1 MIILALGYVLVV
13 FVMFVATLSI
23 VKHNSLLSLIVA
35 LSISIATVLATMFL
49 LANIMAYFIVGILI
63 MWLRFV

>member
-23 VKHNSLLSLIVA
+23 VKHNSLLRLIVA
-35 LSISIATVLATMFL
+35 LSISIAIVLATMFL
-49 LANIMAYFIVGILI
+49 LANIMAYFIVGILM
-63 MWLRFV
+63 MWLRVV

>member
-23 VKHNSLLSLIVA
+23 VKHNSLSSLIVA
-35 LSISIATVLATMFL
+35 LSMSIATVLATMLL
-49 LANIMAYFIVGILI
+49 LANIMAYFIVGVLM
-63 MWLRFV
+63 MWLRVV

>member
-1 MIILALGYVLVV
+1 MLVV

-23 VKHNSLLSLIVA
+23 VKQNSLLSLIVA

-49 LANIMAYFIVGILI
+49 LANIMAHFIVGIL
-63 MWLRFV
+63 MVWLRVV

>member
-23 VKHNSLLSLIVA
+23 VKHNSLLRLIVA
-35 LSISIATVLATMFL
+35 LSISIAIVLATMFL
-49 LANIMAYFIVGILI
+49 LANIMAHFIVGILM
-63 MWLRFV
+63 MWLRVV

>member
-49 LANIMAYFIVGILI
+49 LANIMSYFIVGILM

>member
-49 LANIMAYFIVGILI
+49 LANIIAYFIVGILM
-63 MWLRFV
+63 MWLRVV

>member
-49 LANIMAYFIVGILI
+49 LANIMAHFIVGIL
-63 MWLRFV
+63 MVWLRVV

>member
-13 FVMFVATLSI
+13 FVVFVATLSI

-35 LSISIATVLATMFL
+35 LPISIATVLATMFL
-49 LANIMAYFIVGILI
+49 LANIMAHFIVGVLM
-63 MWLRFV
+63 MWLRVV